1 MRTHVTGGQNISGTI
16 KVANSNPNQLQS
28 AQQPNQQS
36 SHNQPQQQRSNS
48 SPVRI
53 QASGANLVT
62 VAVQQLL
69 PTQTST
75 GQSVELQ
82 NVQQQQSQSTI
93 SQQTTQ
99 QVRTLVK
106 KKLMQNRFDK
116 KS

>member
-1 MRTHVTGGQNISGTI
+1 MRTHVAGSQNISGTI
-16 KVANSNPNQLQS
+16 KVANSNPNQLQT
-28 AQQPNQQS
+28 AQQQNQQS
-36 SHNQPQQQRSNS
+36 SHSQPQQQRSNS

-53 QASGANLVT
+53 QASGASLVT

-69 PTQTST
+69 PTQTTSS
-75 GQSVELQ
+75 QSVELQ
-82 NVQQQQSQSTI
+82 SVQQTQSTI
-93 SQQTTQ
+93 SHQQTNQ